1 MVLKFPHLVL
11 SNFRFQK
18 GIICILS
25 AEATAT
31 TILTTAPIAIRSA
44 IDFTTTLLTKIIT
57 GITTITKTTIH
68 LWVTTAFTRT
78 TLPLPE
84 TIKTMTRT
92 HNRSMITGTQT
103 FITDTRVIKRTNSV
117 ISWATTHIT
126 KTTTAMIRVHHSLI
140 VNMHLESEKSI
151 FCFSILTP
159 VKIIRG
165 RATRW
170 LWLHISFLFV

>member
-1 MVLKFPHLVL
+1 MVLEFPHLVL

-57 GITTITKTTIH
+57 GTTTITKTTIH

-92 HNRSMITGTQT
+92 TIEAPQAPQT
-103 FITDTRVIKRTNSV
+103 FFTDTRVIKRTNSV
-117 ISWATTHIT
+117 VTWATTHIT
-126 KTTTAMIRVHHSLI
+126 KTTTAMTRVHHSLI
-140 VNMHLESEKSI
+140 VNMHLESKKSI